1 MSIRNKGLSLIAI
14 AAAGLIAGVYWPSKI
29 EETFPGWVE
38 KTASLRSVLPGAA
51 PVPGKS
57 EAGAAP
63 NGASAQRSNMV
74 ASRPPVPVNIDTV
87 QRGAMP
93 VRLDAVGI
101 VQPVASVALRTR
113 IDAQIDKIFVDDGAM
128 VKAGDV
134 LVKLDS
140 RQIEAQI
147 KQTEATLAKDEA
159 ALEQAMRDA
168 ARTADLL
175 TRGAGTQLNVDN
187 AKTLA
192 ASSRAVL
199 AADQALLDNQKVQLT
214 WYTLIA
220 PITGRVGTFSA
231 KVGNIVR
238 SGDNTSTGVIAN
250 IVQTSPI
257 YVAFSIPQTALADV
271 RDAIAAG
278 RSEVRATP
286 QGAKRSAVGKIA
298 VLDNTIDAATG
309 TIMIRAIFE
318 NADDVLWAGQLCNV
332 RVTLRVDPDVV
343 SIPRTATQ
351 SGQQGNFVFLIEN
364 GVARSR
370 KVSVG
375 RFQDGRDVI
384 LEGLSGGETVVSD
397 GALLLIDGSRVEI
410 RKDSIEK
417 KGAI

>member
-417 KGAI
+417 KGAS